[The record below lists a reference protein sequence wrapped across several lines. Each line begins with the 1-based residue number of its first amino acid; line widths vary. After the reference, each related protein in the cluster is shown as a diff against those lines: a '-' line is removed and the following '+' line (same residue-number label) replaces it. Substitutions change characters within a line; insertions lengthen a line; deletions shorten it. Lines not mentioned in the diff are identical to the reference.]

1 MSADAVPS
9 GARVRP
15 SMRSSVAVADT
26 RFVDVHGEVVLP
38 AAWLCQVANLP
49 NFFLRVFPPTITFL
63 VLPPPLVHPYIVGL
77 DICRC
82 VDLRVGGI
90 ASVLGGMVPDVV
102 CNECVD
108 EPEIISNVVYFVGL
122 GNPKVAAD
130 VGEPWIMSHMVRDTK
145 GVSVMPT
152 SGNGDGDED
161 GAGRGSMVK
170 TTCFSSS
177 GDADRDVSPVFSIFF
192 LLLRLFMLKHMPLP
206 LPLHQCLTM

>member
-38 AAWLCQVANLP
+38 AAWLCRVANLP

-108 EPEIISNVVYFVGL
+108 EPKIV
-122 GNPKVAAD
+122 
-130 VGEPWIMSHMVRDTK
+130 SHTILTLLAF
-145 GVSVMPT
+145 SVPSFPDNT
-152 SGNGDGDED
+152 
-161 GAGRGSMVK
+161 
-170 TTCFSSS
+170 
-177 GDADRDVSPVFSIFF
+177 
-192 LLLRLFMLKHMPLP
+192 
-206 LPLHQCLTM
+206 